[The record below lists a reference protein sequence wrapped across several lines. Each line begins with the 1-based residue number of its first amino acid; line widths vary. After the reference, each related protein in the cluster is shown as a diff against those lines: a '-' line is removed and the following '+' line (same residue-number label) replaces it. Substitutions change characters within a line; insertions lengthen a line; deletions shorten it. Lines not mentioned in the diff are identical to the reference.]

1 MMTIPNISGTR
12 LEILCEFLSAA
23 GLTYEGGAEYTVLL
37 LDDETDAV
45 VGTGSLCG
53 NVLKYIAVSEAMQGE
68 GGAASIVS
76 ELVRHA
82 YTCGR
87 RKLFLFTKPQNEY
100 LFRSLGFFRL
110 AATDGAVYMENSRS
124 GLKNYLDSLEKG
136 RGVQGAIVAN
146 CNPFT
151 LGHKYLMETAAAQV
165 DSLHVFIL
173 SENSAENAEFSA
185 EARFE
190 LVKKGTKH
198 IKNLLLHRSGDYIIS
213 HSTFPTYFIK
223 DKADAGRIN
232 ADLDLTLFGSAIA
245 PALGITKR
253 FVGTEPFCAVTRAYN
268 ERMKQI
274 LPKYGVEVIEIPRI
288 GGISASLVRKAMAEG
303 NLELVSKIVPETTME
318 YIRAEN

>member
-1 MMTIPNISGTR
+1 MMTIPNISGAR
-12 LEILCEFLSAA
+12 LESLCEFLSAA
-23 GLTYEGGAEYTVLL
+23 GLTYEGEAEYTVLL

-53 NVLKYIAVSEAMQGE
+53 SVLKYIAVSEAMQGE

-110 AATDGAVYMENSRS
+110 AATE
-124 GLKNYLDSLEKG
+124 NYLDSLEKG

-318 YIRAEN
+318 YIRAENQEPEIRSHRKS